1 MYKIISDTSCDLSK
15 EEVKELGIEY
25 VPFKISIDGVEY
37 EDDNNLN
44 MEEYLD
50 KMEKTENAIK
60 TACPSPYDYLKIIE
74 ENSDKDLYILTISSK
89 LSGSYNSAKIAEQEA
104 REKFKDIK
112 IHVIDTKAASA
123 GHTRVVLKLL
133 DLVKDKSFEEVV
145 PAIESEVNNST
156 TMFVLESMKN
166 LIKNGRIKK
175 SAGLIANV
183 LNIRP
188 IMISKDGDIEL
199 FEINRGIKK
208 SLDKMIKAIESECK
222 AGAPNLI
229 TISYVKNKERAE
241 QIKDKI
247 EELYQDVIVH
257 VRHTNG
263 LSSGYADIG
272 GIVIGFWGELW
283 EKAKMKKILKK
294 KLILLLEKKI
304 LKRLAI

>member
-1 MYKIISDTSCDLSK
+1 MYKIISDTSCDLTK
-15 EEVKELGIEY
+15 DEVKELGMEY

-37 EDDNNLN
+37 EDDDNLN

-74 ENSDKDLYILTISSK
+74 ENSDKDIYILTISSI

-104 REKFKDIK
+104 REKFKDIN

-123 GHTRVVLKLL
+123 GHTRIALKLL
-133 DLVKDKSFEEVV
+133 DLVKDKSFQEVV
-145 PAIESEVNNST
+145 PAIESEVKNST

-188 IMISKDGDIEL
+188 IMISRNGDIDL

-208 SLDKMIKAIESECK
+208 SLDKMVKAIGRECK
-222 AGAPNLI
+222 VGTPNLI
-229 TISYVKNKERAE
+229 TISYVKNRDRAE
-241 QIKDKI
+241 KLKEKI
-247 EELYQDVIVH
+247 EELYSGARVQI
-257 VRHTNG
+257 RPTNG

-272 GIVIGFWGELW
+272 GIVIGF
-283 EKAKMKKILKK
+283 
-294 KLILLLEKKI
+294 
-304 LKRLAI
+304 